1 MYLKNEIPKISAS
14 VFYYDTV
21 YQRSTSE
28 RVLEILERNQMFI
41 PERLRADHLT
51 GGRLRRYTPE
61 MREIFLNAYAEP
73 DVLGIEWEA
82 GDPRSSESYLG
93 FTWSL
98 TFLKSRDHIESTFHP
113 WNIITFNACYGWL
126 QDPTHH
132 AKLLRCMK
140 ELSFTVGAF
149 CTIIDDIAQRVA
161 LRHQTGERTFSP
173 EHIQQVYWGN
183 YWGAHLLPRLQ
194 LEKLR
199 ELHLPNYEETENGV
213 FFTLTEHVFD
223 FNSRMCNAQRN
234 KVVKIILGSGCR

>member
-98 TFLKSRDHIESTFHP
+98 TFLKSCDHIESTFHP